1 MGRQASAFEGQ
12 FGLHWRIQ
20 GVPMIAKLA
29 SAAVVALTL
38 ASVPA
43 SAEIVVGVHHGIT
56 VRHVYHHPAVF
67 HRVVIVHHPVMAHK
81 TWHKTVVIH
90 KHM

>member
-1 MGRQASAFEGQ
+1 
-12 FGLHWRIQ
+12 
-20 GVPMIAKLA
+20 MIAKLA

-43 SAEIVVGVHHGIT
+43 SAEIVVGIHHGVT
-56 VRHVYHHPAVF
+56 VHHVYHHPAVF
-67 HRVVIVHHPVMAHK
+67 HRAMVVRHPVVFHHVVVVHHPVVWHK